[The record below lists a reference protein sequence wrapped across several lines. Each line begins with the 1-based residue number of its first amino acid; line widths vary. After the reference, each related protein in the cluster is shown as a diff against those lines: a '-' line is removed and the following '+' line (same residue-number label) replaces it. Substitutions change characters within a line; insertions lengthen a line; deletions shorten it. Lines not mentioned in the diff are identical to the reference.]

1 MSDLQKPA
9 KPKPLPFKRTVPR
22 RPSIGK
28 APEDDSGLSL
38 FSKSKDYF
46 SNIAEDRQRRAQEK
60 ADKERKNKTA
70 RDEQE
75 RREAQRKQAD
85 QRKQDESAGAK
96 KRNRP
101 PIPIDQESDDDVSAT
116 RPSKTRKPSSPHS
129 PDRIYKSSTTRAPRH
144 RPSSS
149 HDQSK
154 PPSSL
159 PRETITLSNSSDD
172 EDSFNRQASVPKT
185 SFALSA
191 SKRTYTSPKSSS
203 NDKGHAI
210 ALDDS
215 SDSDDELVGAVED
228 PNNDK
233 EDVSARYIQ
242 ATLERMAKAK
252 AARLARE
259 ASATGSRGEGGDND
273 EERGIPVSVMIAAP
287 SLPDAKTLMC
297 KVRTAQPLEIA
308 FNTFQER
315 VKAQTNYPH
324 HLVSDLVFTWRG
336 DRIYGST
343 KLETLGIRP
352 RGPQGRLHDS
362 IRGGDAPE
370 GFHGRDNVYFE
381 AQSPEEYEESQRKR
395 ERERKRR
402 EAGEWWEDEQAQEA
416 EKAEAIAAAEAQDAA
431 DRVRVSFQALNM
443 PKKSVTLR
451 KYNTVAHMIK
461 AFRRLAGLPEDK
473 HVEIVWDG
481 EVLDLETT
489 VEEAEI
495 GDMDMV
501 EVHLKS

>member
-9 KPKPLPFKRTVPR
+9 KPKALPFKRTVPR
-22 RPSIGK
+22 RPSTGK

-46 SNIAEDRQRRAQEK
+46 SNIAEDRQKRAQEK
-60 ADKERKNKTA
+60 ADKERNDKIA
-70 RDEQE
+70 REDRE
-75 RREAQRKQAD
+75 RREAQRKRD
-85 QRKQDESAGAK
+85 EQRNRDESASAK

-101 PIPIDQESDDDVSAT
+101 SIPVDQESDDHISPT
-116 RPSKTRKPSSPHS
+116 RPNKTRKPSSPIS
-129 PDRIYKSSTTRAPRH
+129 PDYTYRSSTTSAPWR
-144 RPSSS
+144 RRNSSPS
-149 HDQSK
+149 QSK
-154 PPSSL
+154 SPSGL
-159 PRETITLSNSSDD
+159 ARETVTLSDSSDV
-172 EDSFNRQASVPKT
+172 EDRPNRQARITKT
-185 SFALSA
+185 AFGVSA
-191 SKRTYTSPKSSS
+191 GKGAYTSPKSSI
-203 NDKGHAI
+203 NQKRNAI
-210 ALDDS
+210 ALDE
-215 SDSDDELVGAVED
+215 SDSDDELVGADQD
-228 PNNDK
+228 PSNDK
-233 EDVSARYIQ
+233 EDVSERYIQ

-259 ASATGSRGEGGDND
+259 ASATGAGGEGGGDD
-273 EERGIPVSVMIAAP
+273 EERGVPVSVMIAAP

-297 KVRTAQPLEIA
+297 KVRTAQPLQIA

-352 RGPQGRLHDS
+352 RGPEGRLHDYM
-362 IRGGDAPE
+362 RGGDAPE
-370 GFHGRDNVYFE
+370 GYHGHNNVYFE
-381 AQSPEEYEESQRKR
+381 AQSPEEYEKSQQKR

-402 EAGEWWEDEQAQEA
+402 EAGEWWADEQAEEA

-461 AFRRLAGLPEDK
+461 AFRRLANLPEDK

-489 VEEAEI
+489 VEEADI
-495 GDMDMV
+495 SDMDMV
-501 EVHLKS
+501 EVHIKS